1 MNKIGY
7 VSLEEANSYIS
18 SSFLSSDEKRKA
30 WEGLSDD
37 DKKVLL
43 RQSLMDIEALNFTGR
58 KTDLNQPYK
67 FPRNGNTEVPENVKY
82 AQIEGAI
89 DRTTNSYFDINNNG
103 IASESVGSVSYTYR
117 ETTKFQNNLRPSV
130 NRYLKGY
137 IRQIFRYC

>member
-1 MNKIGY
+1 MEKIGY
-7 VSLEEANSYIS
+7 VSLEEANDYIS

-43 RQSLMDIEALNFTGR
+43 RQSLMDIEALNFAGR

-67 FPRNGNTEVPENVKY
+67 FPRNGKTEVPDNVKY

-137 IRQIFRYC
+137 IRQIFRYY